1 MKHLFGNYSEK
12 DFDHWAWEF
21 IFLVFAGVTRVFF
34 GSDFVTVT
42 KAEDFT
48 WDLLKPEVFAAIMD
62 FYTSSQPLFYDAKAP
77 PPSDTAIKEVLRV
90 CVCNTVMMRCFHK
103 TQYVV
108 HCPKHFCTA
117 STVMNDCSLN
127 VMTVGCC

>member
-1 MKHLFGNYSEK
+1 MHRLISLLF
-12 DFDHWAWEF
+12 
-21 IFLVFAGVTRVFF
+21 FAGVSRVFF

-77 PPSDTAIKEVLRV
+77 SPSDTAIKEVLHVLCLVYSDEGMFRQNPNV
-90 CVCNTVMMRCFHK
+90 LLFERLG
-103 TQYVV
+103 
-108 HCPKHFCTA
+108 
-117 STVMNDCSLN
+117 STSALLQLS
-127 VMTVGCC
+127 

>member
-12 DFDHWAWEF
+12 NFDHWAWL
-21 IFLVFAGVTRVFF
+21 FLFLFFAGVSRVFF

-62 FYTSSQPLFYDAKAP
+62 FYTSSQPLFYDAKTP
-77 PPSDTAIKEVLRV
+77 SPSDTAIKEVLHV
-90 CVCNTVMMRCFHK
+90 LCL
-103 TQYVV
+103 QYSDDNMFSQDPNVLFFEYALFFE
-108 HCPKHFCTA
+108 CILQ
-117 STVMNDCSLN
+117 STSALLLRS
-127 VMTVGCC
+127 